1 MENYKGKLL
10 LTQVKSLISKNQKQ
24 KRTIVALGLGKI
36 NKSVTKK
43 ASPEVIGMIK
53 TVNHLIQVK
62 KI

>member
-1 MENYKGKLL
+1 MDNYKGKLL

>member
-1 MENYKGKLL
+1 MDNYKGNLL
-10 LTQVKSLISKNQKQ
+10 ITQVKSLISKNQKQ
-24 KRTIVALGLGKI
+24 KRTIIALGLGKI

-43 ASPEVIGMIK
+43 ASPEIIGMIK

>member
-1 MENYKGKLL
+1 MDNYKGKLL
-10 LTQVKSLISKNQKQ
+10 LTQIKSLISKNQKQ

>member
-1 MENYKGKLL
+1 MDNYKGKLFI
-10 LTQVKSLISKNQKQ
+10 TQVKSLISKNQKQ
-24 KRTIVALGLGKI
+24 KKTIVALGLGKI

-53 TVNHLIQVK
+53 TVNHLIKVK

>member
-1 MENYKGKLL
+1 MDNYKGKLL

-24 KRTIVALGLGKI
+24 KRTIMALGLGKI

>member
-1 MENYKGKLL
+1 MDNYKGKLL

-43 ASPEVIGMIK
+43 ASPEIIGMIK